1 MSRSGPKPGD
11 DFRPRHFRRT
21 SGEVL
26 VAVRRRRRV
35 LVAGIPLGGV
45 SVLIFSRSSFRIF
58 IACSV
63 ALGACE
69 KPPAKIATVNDDFGD
84 PVRIGSVPARIV
96 SLTPSTTE
104 ILFAL
109 GAGGRV
115 VGRSDFDL
123 WPIEAR
129 QIPSLGNGIQPNV
142 EAVLGTHPDLVVLYA
157 SQDNRPAADRLR
169 AAGVSTLALKD
180 DHISDFRRTTVL
192 LGAILR
198 DSIRAKT
205 VTDSVY
211 RTLDRVRAATDGLP
225 RPTVFWHIWDAP
237 LITIGAGS
245 FMNELVDIAGAS
257 NVYAADITGPS
268 KPISLE
274 DVARRNPD
282 FILAGPIGARKIAS
296 DPRWRIVR
304 AARDNKV
311 LIVDTVL
318 VARPALRLGEAAVS
332 LANLLHPGS
341 VR

>member
-1 MSRSGPKPGD
+1 M
-11 DFRPRHFRRT
+11 
-21 SGEVL
+21 
-26 VAVRRRRRV
+26 AVRRRRRV
-35 LVAGIPLGGV
+35 LVAGIPQGGV
-45 SVLIFSRSSFRIF
+45 SVLIFRRPSFQIL
-58 IACSV
+58 IACWV
-63 ALGACE
+63 ALSACE
-69 KPPAKIATVNDDFGD
+69 KPPAKVATVSDDFGD

-123 WPIEAR
+123 WPVEAR

-169 AAGVSTLALKD
+169 AAGVSTLALRD
-180 DHISDFRRTTVL
+180 DHISDFRRTTQL

-198 DSIRAKT
+198 DSARART

-211 RTLDRVRAATDGLP
+211 RTLDRVRAATAGLP

-282 FILAGPIGARKIAS
+282 FILAGPIGAQKIAG

-332 LANLLHPGS
+332 LANLLHPGA